1 MRLDSRPGL
10 GCLQGV
16 QGKKPPPSHR
26 TPAPPSQEGG
36 LSSIVLIHPIA
47 LNRSSNC

>member
-16 QGKKPPPSHR
+16 QGKKPPSHR
-26 TPAPPSQEGG
+26 TPASLSQEDG

-47 LNRSSNC
+47 LNRTSNC